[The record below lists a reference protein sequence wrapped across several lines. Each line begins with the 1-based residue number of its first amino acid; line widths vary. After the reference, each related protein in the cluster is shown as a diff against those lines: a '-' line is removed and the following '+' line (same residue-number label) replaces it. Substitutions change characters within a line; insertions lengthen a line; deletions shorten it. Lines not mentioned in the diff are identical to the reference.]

1 MTIQLRDYQERIAND
16 AVRLLH
22 KYGLAYLAMQV
33 RTGKTMTSLHAAQQ
47 YLNNIKTDNNLVLFI
62 TKKKAISSIMS
73 DAAALDVK
81 FDLLVIN
88 YEQIQNLEA
97 HVKKNIA
104 LVIIDEA
111 HSLGAFPKP
120 SERAKQL
127 KEFIFT
133 RPVIY
138 LSGTPT
144 PESYSQLFHQFWI
157 SSLSPFALYKNFY
170 NWAKDF
176 VNVKQK
182 RYAHG
187 MVNDYSNA
195 IEDRV
200 RNATKHLF
208 ITFTQEEAG
217 FTEMVDEEVIEVDM
231 NESTYRL
238 ANSLIAKRVLT
249 NKDGDTVMADTNVKL
264 MQKLHQ
270 IYSGSVI
277 VDQPERTTSAFD
289 ASKAEYIH
297 RRFAWQ
303 KIAIFY
309 KFIGELQLI
318 RQYFGDRIVETPEEF
333 NNGDSNVVFVSQVQS
348 GREGINLSSADA
360 LIMFNIDFSAVSYL
374 QSRARMQT
382 KDRTKAA
389 KLYWIFAK
397 GGIESKIYKRV
408 KNKEDYTSYYFKKD
422 FKINNYADIN

>member
-1 MTIQLRDYQERIAND
+1 MIKLRDYQERIASD
-16 AVRLLH
+16 AVQLLH

-33 RTGKTMTSLHAAQQ
+33 RCGKTLTSLHAAQQ
-47 YLNNIKTDNNLVLFI
+47 YLDNIKTDNNLVLFI

-81 FDLLVIN
+81 YDLLVIN
-88 YEQIQNLEA
+88 YEQIQNLEH

-144 PESYSQLFHQFWI
+144 PESFSQLYHQFWI
-157 SSLSPFALYKNFY
+157 SSLSPFEPYKNFY
-170 NWAKDF
+170 SWAKDF

-182 RYAHG
+182 RYSHG
-187 MVNDYSNA
+187 LVNDYSNA

-208 ITFTQEEAG
+208 ITFTQEQAG
-217 FTEMVDEEVIEVDM
+217 FTEMVDEEVIEIDM
-231 NESTYRL
+231 NPSTYKL
-238 ANSLIAKRVLT
+238 ADSLIAKRVMI
-249 NKDGDTVMADTNVKL
+249 NKDGDHVIADTNVKL

-277 VDQPERTTSAFD
+277 IDQPERTVSAFD
-289 ASKAEYIH
+289 ASKAEYIYAK
-297 RRFAWQ
+297 FKGQ

-309 KFIGELQLI
+309 KFIGELALI
-318 RQYFGDRIVETPEEF
+318 RRYFGGRIVETPEEF
-333 NNGDSNVVFVSQVQS
+333 NNGGQDVVFVSQVQS

-408 KNKEDYTSYYFKKD
+408 RNKEDYTSYYFKKD
-422 FKINNYADIN
+422 FNL